1 MSTTPWNRR
10 HPALVP
16 YTSDHHHGLA
26 ESRRLKLAAGGEGSE
41 RVAAANGFSA
51 FFREDA
57 ARHFADE
64 EAHLLPALM
73 DKGLTERAMMVTI
86 LQEHIEIREL
96 VDELARSARAGDVH
110 PLLMRK
116 VAGAF
121 SAHIKLEE
129 RQLFPMLQRVAPA
142 VLDSILV

>member
-1 MSTTPWNRR
+1 MSTSWNRR

-26 ESRRLKLAAGGEGSE
+26 EARRLKLAAEGEGSD
-41 RVAAANGFSA
+41 RVAGARAFAG
-51 FFREDA
+51 FFRDDA
-57 ARHFADE
+57 ARHFSDE
-64 EAHLLPALM
+64 ESHLLPALM
-73 DKGLTERAMMVTI
+73 NKGEEERAMMVKI
-86 LQEHIEIREL
+86 LVEHIEIREL
-96 VDELARSARAGDVH
+96 VDELERDARAGDVE
-110 PLLMRK
+110 PRLMRR

-142 VLDSILV
+142 VLDAILV

>member
-1 MSTTPWNRR
+1 MSPTPWNRR

-26 ESRRLKLAAGGEGSE
+26 ESRRLKLAAGGGAAE
-41 RVAAANGFSA
+41 RVAAASRFCA

-73 DKGLTERAMMVTI
+73 DKGLAERAMMVTI
-86 LQEHIEIREL
+86 LEEHIELREL
-96 VDELARSARAGDVH
+96 VDELARGARAGDVDAH
-110 PLLMRK
+110 LMRK

-121 SAHIKLEE
+121 GAHIRLEE
-129 RQLFPMLQRVAPA
+129 RRLFPMLQRIAPA
-142 VLDSILV
+142 VLDSIA